1 MGTVRKLLN
10 CILVGTLVVAC
21 ATPVMADDIQVTLN
35 GETLAFDVKPQII
48 NDRTMVPLRAI
59 FEALGAVVDWNQDT
73 KTITSQ
79 KADRKVIL
87 GIGEKT
93 MLVND
98 NTVEID
104 TPAQIVEDRT
114 LVPVRAIAEAYDADV
129 TWNADTKTVVIVD
142 NTPNA
147 TVTPTPEK
155 QAEYEYK
162 AKTVAYY
169 QGGGNL
175 PRYDSVVDCGKEIK
189 FDELESVYYYKYT
202 SDEDIQTYIEVAK
215 LKGFNEFKE
224 GDKVILARKPL
235 DYISIEK
242 VDDTVKVK
250 AKVLESYRNTD
261 FVRIEELIAEAEF
274 QSDKTQDGKNVDVN
288 KTCNPEWYTYV
299 KDKSEYRYDTYYYN
313 SDLTLDSIKDAL
325 ERYNALYDCYRIESM
340 NAGLRLCVYLKDNEE
355 YAMRMLTS
363 TEYHYSKKYRKYGSF
378 PCTIIRVVHPK

>member
-1 MGTVRKLLN
+1 MGTVRKLLS

-59 FEALGAVVDWNQDT
+59 FEALGATVDWNQDT
-73 KTITSQ
+73 KTILSQ
-79 KADRKVIL
+79 KDDRKVML
-87 GIGEKT
+87 SIGKKS
-93 MLVND
+93 MSVND

-104 TPAQIVEDRT
+104 TPAQIVENRT

-147 TVTPTPEK
+147 TVTPTSEK

-189 FDELESVYYYKYT
+189 FDELESAYYYKYT
-202 SDEDIQTYIEVAK
+202 SDADIQDYIEVAK
-215 LKGFNEFKE
+215 LKGFNDFKE
-224 GDKVILARKPL
+224 EDKIILARKPL

-242 VDDTVKVK
+242 ADDVIKIVAKEMKTYDIVDSV
-250 AKVLESYRNTD
+250 D
-261 FVRIEELIAEAEF
+261 FGEIMGGIDWSGYSVV
-274 QSDKTQDGKNVDVN
+274 DGKNSRLDD
-288 KTCNPEWYTYV
+288 PFYDWYSRTQS
-299 KDKSEYRYDTYYYN
+299 KSSYRLYQYFYYPQISLNELKEKMESFDFKYDYFDICGG
-313 SDLTLDSIKDAL
+313 DLHNIL
-325 ERYNALYDCYRIESM
+325 ALY
-340 NAGLRLCVYLKDNEE
+340 KDSEE
-355 YAMRMLTS
+355 YAVRIYNGPLTFRD
-363 TEYHYSKKYRKYGSF
+363 TRG
-378 PCTIIRVVHPK
+378 IIRDKCQCTMIQIIKPKK